1 MANNFLSTSEAARL
15 LGISRIAVFKRIK
28 SGSIRAIKV
37 GRKFVI
43 DRNNLTEILGST
55 LTNETKKEL
64 EKAVIKTV
72 GEYGEA
78 LRLLG
83 KE

>member
-1 MANNFLSTSEAARL
+1 MANNFLSTSEVARL

-28 SGSIRAIKV
+28 SGNIKAIKV
-37 GRKFVI
+37 GRNFIIEK
-43 DRNNLTEILGST
+43 DDLTQILGST